1 MIDMRYERVMIV
13 FFCGGGGGFVFGGGA
28 LLVGGGSV
36 CDDLVGFSTGDEV
49 MLTSHPV
56 LAHCAPPPPPLYPP
70 QTHTCFGHMWANF
83 CFRRF
88 KKHVR

>member
-1 MIDMRYERVMIV
+1 MLGF
-13 FFCGGGGGFVFGGGA
+13 FFCGGAGGLVIGGGE

-36 CDDLVGFSTGDEV
+36 CDDLVGFSTGDEI

-70 QTHTCFGHMWANF
+70 PNPHLFWTHVGQLLLQEI
-83 CFRRF
+83 
-88 KKHVR
+88 